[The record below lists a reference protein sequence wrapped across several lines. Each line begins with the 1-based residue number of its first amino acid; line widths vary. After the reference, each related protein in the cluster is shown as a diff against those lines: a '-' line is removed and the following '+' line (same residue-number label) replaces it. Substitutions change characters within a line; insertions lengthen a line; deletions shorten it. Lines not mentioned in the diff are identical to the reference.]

1 VLGTD
6 PTVRVGDPASVIAP
20 GEGRCS
26 RSGLWALPTQELT
39 VRVSRRRPSL
49 TERLAA

>member
-1 VLGTD
+1 MADGVPASYGVQRERSTVAHRPHTVLGTD

-26 RSGLWALPTQELT
+26 RSGL
-39 VRVSRRRPSL
+39 
-49 TERLAA
+49 